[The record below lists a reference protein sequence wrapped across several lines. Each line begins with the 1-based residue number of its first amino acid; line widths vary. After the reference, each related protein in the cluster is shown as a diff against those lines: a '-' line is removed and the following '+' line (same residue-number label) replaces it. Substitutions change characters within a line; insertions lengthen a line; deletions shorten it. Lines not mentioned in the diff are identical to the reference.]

1 MFVGGA
7 AWIRIVKRCFSPC
20 SDMSASSH
28 QREE

>member
-20 SDMSASSH
+20 SDCQLHIAI
-28 QREE
+28 EGE